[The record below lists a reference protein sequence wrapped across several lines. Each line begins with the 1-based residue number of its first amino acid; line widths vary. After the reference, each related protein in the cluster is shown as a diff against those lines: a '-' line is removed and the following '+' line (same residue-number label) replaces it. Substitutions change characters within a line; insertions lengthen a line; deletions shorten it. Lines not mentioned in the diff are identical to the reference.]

1 MNAKERYYWDLT
13 GFLVLRNVLNKREL
27 KAANNALDHYEDQIK
42 PGARRH
48 NNPALRGT
56 GRLGLRG
63 INVLQFEKP
72 YCEPFRKML
81 AHPQVV
87 SRLNVMCGI
96 GFRLDHGPQF
106 IGAVKGT
113 QGGTQHGSGDPHKPG
128 VGYKHQN
135 GNLHVGGV
143 TVTWN
148 LTDANPGK
156 GGFGCVRGSH
166 KSKYRMPQGVR
177 DLEDHVGAVAQVP
190 MKAGDVLFFMDGAQT
205 HGTLPWHADHP
216 RRTILFKFAGR
227 HSSRSGPAFQLAPP
241 ETYWGDEIVGT
252 MTPEE
257 RAVMWGPY
265 SNYGDELPIL
275 SIDDGGAVKIED

>member
-1 MNAKERYYWDLT
+1 MDAKERYFWDLT
-13 GFLVLRNVLNKREL
+13 GFLVLRNVLSKKEL
-27 KAANNALDHYEDQIK
+27 KAANDALDRHEALIQ
-42 PGARRH
+42 PGRRGPD
-48 NNPALRGT
+48 NPALKGT

-63 INVLQFEKP
+63 TNILQFERP
-72 YCEPFRKML
+72 HCEPFRKML
-81 AHPQVV
+81 AHPQIV
-87 SRLNVMCGI
+87 SRLNVMCGK

-113 QGGTQHGSGDPHKPG
+113 QHGSGDTHKPD
-128 VGYKHQN
+128 VAYKHQS
-135 GNLHVGGV
+135 GGFYVGGV

-148 LTDANPGK
+148 LTDADPGK

-166 KSKYRMPQGVR
+166 KSKFPMPRGVR
-177 DLEDHVGAVAQVP
+177 DLEDHLGAVAQVP

-205 HGTLPWHADHP
+205 HGTLPWHADHQ

-227 HSSRSGPAFQLAPP
+227 QSSRTGPAFQFAPP
-241 ETYWGDEIVGT
+241 ETYWGDQMVGT

-275 SIDDGGAVKIED
+275 AIDDDGVVKIED